1 MNIAIFGGSFDPL
14 HKGHL
19 EIIKKLFDDFKMDKV
34 IVIPTNVSYYKKN
47 KAMFTYD
54 KKIEICK
61 LLIDNDE
68 KLKSLNIEV
77 SDIERNIKDDEG
89 FAHTILRLKDIYPND
104 QLYTVI
110 GSDSY
115 NYLNTWRKYELIPQ
129 NSKII
134 VAKRPDNEIS
144 QTVGIEYLI
153 LEMNNEQSSTDIRKK
168 IIDLILE

>member
-1 MNIAIFGGSFDPL
+1 MNIAIFGGSFDPI

-19 EIIKKLFDDFKMDKV
+19 EIIKKLFLDFKMDKV
-34 IVIPTNVSYYKKN
+34 LVIPTNVSYYKKN
-47 KAMFTYD
+47 RAMFTYD

-61 LLIDNDE
+61 LVFENDQQ
-68 KLKSLNIEV
+68 LKNLNIEV
-77 SDIERNIKDDEG
+77 SDIERTIREDEG

-134 VAKRPDNEIS
+134 VAKRPENEILES
-144 QTVGIEYLI
+144 VGIDYLT
-153 LEMNNEQSSTDIRKK
+153 LEMNNENSSTEIRKK
-168 IIDLILE
+168 IIDLILS

>member
-1 MNIAIFGGSFDPL
+1 MNIAVFGGSFDPI

-19 EIIKKLFDDFKMDKV
+19 EIISKLFDDFHMDKV

-61 LLIDNDE
+61 LVIENNP
-68 KLKSLNIEV
+68 KLSKCNIEV
-77 SDIERNIKDDEG
+77 SDIERTIKDDEG
-89 FAHTILRLKDIYPND
+89 FAHTILRLKAIYPND
-104 QLYTVI
+104 ILYTVI

-129 NSKII
+129 NSKLI
-134 VAKRPDNEIS
+134 VAKRPENEIDDK
-144 QTVGIEYLI
+144 VGLEYQV
-153 LEMNNEQSSTDIRKK
+153 LEMNNENSSTEIRKK
-168 IIDLILE
+168 IIELILQ

>member
-1 MNIAIFGGSFDPL
+1 MKIAIFGGSFDPI

-19 EIIKKLFDDFKMDKV
+19 EIIGKLFDDFNMDKV

-61 LLIDNDE
+61 LVINNDK
-68 KLKSLNIEV
+68 KLNGLNIEV
-77 SDIERNIKDDEG
+77 SDIERTIKDDEG

-104 QLYTVI
+104 ELFTVI

-134 VAKRPDNEIS
+134 VAKRPENEIS
-144 QTVGIEYLI
+144 TSVGIDYLV
-153 LEMNNEQSSTDIRKK
+153 LEMNNENSSTEIRKK
-168 IIDLILE
+168 IIELILE

>member
-89 FAHTILRLKDIYPND
+89 FAHTILRLKDITTN
-104 QLYTVI
+104 
-110 GSDSY
+110 
-115 NYLNTWRKYELIPQ
+115 
-129 NSKII
+129 
-134 VAKRPDNEIS
+134 
-144 QTVGIEYLI
+144 
-153 LEMNNEQSSTDIRKK
+153 
-168 IIDLILE
+168 

>member
-1 MNIAIFGGSFDPL
+1 MKIGIFGGSFDPI

-19 EIIKKLFDDFKMDKV
+19 EIINKLFNDFKMDKV

-54 KKIEICK
+54 KKLEICK
-61 LLIDNDE
+61 LVIENDAN
-68 KLKSLNIEV
+68 LKSLNIEI
-77 SDIERNIKDDEG
+77 SDIERTMKDDEG

-104 QLYTVI
+104 ELFTVI

-115 NYLNTWRKYELIPQ
+115 NYLNTWRKYELIPE

-134 VAKRPDNEIS
+134 VAKRPENEINNS
-144 QTVGIEYLI
+144 VGIDYSV
-153 LEMNNEQSSTDIRKK
+153 LEMNNDNSSTEIRKK

>member
-1 MNIAIFGGSFDPL
+1 MKIAIFGGSFDPI

-19 EIIKKLFDDFKMDKV
+19 EIIGKLFDDFNMDKV

-61 LLIDNDE
+61 LVINNDK
-68 KLKSLNIEV
+68 KLNGLNIEV
-77 SDIERNIKDDEG
+77 SDIERTIKDDEG

-104 QLYTVI
+104 ELFTVI

-134 VAKRPDNEIS
+134 VAKRPENEIS
-144 QTVGIEYLI
+144 TSVGIDYLV
-153 LEMNNEQSSTDIRKK
+153 LEMNNDNSSTEIRKK
-168 IIDLILE
+168 IIEFILE

>member
-1 MNIAIFGGSFDPL
+1 MKIAIFGGSFDPI

-19 EIIKKLFDDFKMDKV
+19 EIIGKLFDDFNMDKV

-61 LLIDNDE
+61 LVINNDK
-68 KLKSLNIEV
+68 KLNGLNIEV
-77 SDIERNIKDDEG
+77 SDIERTIKDDEG

-104 QLYTVI
+104 ELFTVI

-134 VAKRPDNEIS
+134 VAKRPENEINTS
-144 QTVGIEYLI
+144 VGIDYLV
-153 LEMNNEQSSTDIRKK
+153 LEMNNENSSTEIRKK
-168 IIDLILE
+168 IIELILE

>member
-1 MNIAIFGGSFDPL
+1 MNIAVFGGSFDPI

-19 EIIKKLFDDFKMDKV
+19 EIITKLFDDFHMDKV

-61 LLIDNDE
+61 LVIEHDP
-68 KLKSLNIEV
+68 KLSKLNIEV
-77 SDIERNIKDDEG
+77 SDIERTIKDDEG
-89 FAHTILRLKDIYPND
+89 FAHTILRLKEIYPND
-104 QLYTVI
+104 VLYTVI

-129 NSKII
+129 NSKLI
-134 VAKRPDNEIS
+134 VAKRPENEINS
-144 QTVGIEYLI
+144 KVGLEYQV
-153 LEMNNEQSSTDIRKK
+153 LEMNNENSSTEIRKK
-168 IIDLILE
+168 IIELILQ

>member
-1 MNIAIFGGSFDPL
+1 MNIAIFGGSFDPI

-19 EIIKKLFDDFKMDKV
+19 EIIKKLFLDFKMDKV

-47 KAMFTYD
+47 RAMFTYD

-61 LLIDNDE
+61 LVIENDQQ
-68 KLKSLNIEV
+68 LKNLNIEV
-77 SDIERNIKDDEG
+77 SDIERTIREDEG

-134 VAKRPDNEIS
+134 VAKRPENEILES
-144 QTVGIEYLI
+144 VGIDYLV
-153 LEMNNEQSSTDIRKK
+153 LEMNNENSSTEIRKK
-168 IIDLILE
+168 IIDLILS

>member
-1 MNIAIFGGSFDPL
+1 MKISIFGGSFDPI

-19 EIIKKLFDDFKMDKV
+19 EIIGKLFDDFNMDKV

-61 LLIDNDE
+61 LVINNDK
-68 KLKSLNIEV
+68 KLNGLNIEV
-77 SDIERNIKDDEG
+77 SDIERTIKDDEG

-104 QLYTVI
+104 ELFTVI

-129 NSKII
+129 NSTII
-134 VAKRPDNEIS
+134 VAKRPENEIS
-144 QTVGIEYLI
+144 TSVGIDYLV
-153 LEMNNEQSSTDIRKK
+153 LEMNNENSSTEIRKK
-168 IIDLILE
+168 IIELILE